1 MVADNLEKVQMRGER
16 IDELDERAGWSYDCV
31 SNMLWAG
38 LINLVGGAV
47 PSYPPLIPLATVY
60 CAVVQKCFECT
71 FAHLHTQKSK
81 FQHAR
86 QNKPHL
92 SAIKHA

>member
-60 CAVVQKCFECT
+60 CAVWFGT
-71 FAHLHTQKSK
+71 S
-81 FQHAR
+81 
-86 QNKPHL
+86 L
-92 SAIKHA
+92 SCCMETVEEHVHYGIM